1 MIPILHLDITK
12 IHHNSNVGLDQ
23 IFFFFFDSEK
33 IVFKRYVSPPV
44 SSSSDVRKNIV

>member
-12 IHHNSNVGLDQ
+12 IHHNSNIGLDQ
-23 IFFFFFDSEK
+23 IFFFFDSEK